1 MQYLK
6 QCFADESEEFRTP
19 VEPEVGGC
27 VTLRLRVKERTNTFA
42 WVVVGGLRI
51 AMKIKIDNGR
61 YLIYEATT
69 PPLKEITTYYYEL
82 LQGSRTVYLSR
93 RGIHETVPS
102 DCFFVIHPGFI
113 IPKWSRGAVMYQ
125 IFTDRFC
132 NGDQTNDVTERE
144 YLYERGYA
152 AHRTAHWNSLPQPL
166 DVHNFYGGDLAGVR
180 SKLDYLQY
188 LGVEVIYFNPL
199 FVSPSNHKYDTQDYD
214 HTGRRT
220 RRIWRLPT
228 SFS

>member
-1 MQYLK
+1 M
-6 QCFADESEEFRTP
+6 
-19 VEPEVGGC
+19 
-27 VTLRLRVKERTNTFA
+27 TLRLRVKERTNTFA

-214 HTGRRT
+214 HIDPHFGRIVKDNGEQVPDWVGNNQMAT
-220 RRIWRLPT
+220 RYI
-228 SFS
+228 